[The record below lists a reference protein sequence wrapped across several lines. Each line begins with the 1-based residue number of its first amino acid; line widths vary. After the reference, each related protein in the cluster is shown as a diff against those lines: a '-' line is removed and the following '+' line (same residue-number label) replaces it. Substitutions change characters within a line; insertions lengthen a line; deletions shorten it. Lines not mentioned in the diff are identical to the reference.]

1 MTHKLYLSLGSNL
14 GDREANIRQ
23 ALALIDERVG
33 SVYRVSS
40 CIETAPVGFSSP
52 NKFINVVCLVHTMMS
67 PMACL
72 RETQKIEKELGRTQK
87 SINPD
92 GSLTVDL
99 HIEAIP
105 GGISVP
111 KGQQLQFQMD
121 TFRRI
126 IRQNANRRGMKITF
140 IHGIGDGILK
150 AAIRKELDEV
160 LALRCSYS
168 VGDPAVTTVYIK

>member
-72 RETQKIEKELGRTQK
+72 RETQKIETELGRTQK

-92 GSLTVDL
+92 GSLTYKDRLIDIDL
-99 HIEAIP
+99 LTYDQLVLNTPELTLPHPRMHERDFVLIP
-105 GGISVP
+105 
-111 KGQQLQFQMD
+111 
-121 TFRRI
+121 
-126 IRQNANRRGMKITF
+126 
-140 IHGIGDGILK
+140 
-150 AAIRKELDEV
+150 
-160 LALRCSYS
+160 LRE
-168 VGDPAVTTVYIK
+168 IQE

>member
-40 CIETAPVGFSSP
+40 YIETAPVGFQSP
-52 NKFINVVCLVHTMMS
+52 NKFINIVCLVHTMMS

-72 RETQKIEKELGRTQK
+72 RETQKIEQELGRTQK

-92 GSLTVDL
+92 GSLTYKDRPIDIDL
-99 HIEAIP
+99 LTYDQLVLNTPELTLPHPRMHERDFVL
-105 GGISVP
+105 VP
-111 KGQQLQFQMD
+111 
-121 TFRRI
+121 
-126 IRQNANRRGMKITF
+126 
-140 IHGIGDGILK
+140 
-150 AAIRKELDEV
+150 
-160 LALRCSYS
+160 LRE
-168 VGDPAVTTVYIK
+168 IQE

>member
-14 GDREANIRQ
+14 GDRETNIRQ

-40 CIETAPVGFSSP
+40 SIETDPVGFQSS

-72 RETQKIEKELGRTQK
+72 RETQKIETELGRTQK

-92 GSLTVDL
+92 GSLTYKDRLIDIDL
-99 HIEAIP
+99 LTYDQLVLNTPELTLPHPRMHERDFVLIP
-105 GGISVP
+105 
-111 KGQQLQFQMD
+111 
-121 TFRRI
+121 
-126 IRQNANRRGMKITF
+126 
-140 IHGIGDGILK
+140 
-150 AAIRKELDEV
+150 
-160 LALRCSYS
+160 LRE
-168 VGDPAVTTVYIK
+168 IQE

>member
-14 GDREANIRQ
+14 GDRETNIRQ

-40 CIETAPVGFSSP
+40 YIETAPVGFSSP

-72 RETQKIEKELGRTQK
+72 RETQKIETELGRTQK

-92 GSLTVDL
+92 GSLTYKDRLIDIDL
-99 HIEAIP
+99 LTYDQLVLNTPELTLPHPRMHERDFVLIP
-105 GGISVP
+105 
-111 KGQQLQFQMD
+111 
-121 TFRRI
+121 
-126 IRQNANRRGMKITF
+126 
-140 IHGIGDGILK
+140 
-150 AAIRKELDEV
+150 
-160 LALRCSYS
+160 LRE
-168 VGDPAVTTVYIK
+168 IQE

>member
-1 MTHKLYLSLGSNL
+1 MTHKLDLSLGSNL

-40 CIETAPVGFSSP
+40 CIETDPVGFQSS

-72 RETQKIEKELGRTQK
+72 RETQKIETELGRTQK

-92 GSLTVDL
+92 GSLTYKDRLIDIDL
-99 HIEAIP
+99 LTYDQLVLSTPDLILPHPRMHERDFVLIP
-105 GGISVP
+105 
-111 KGQQLQFQMD
+111 
-121 TFRRI
+121 
-126 IRQNANRRGMKITF
+126 
-140 IHGIGDGILK
+140 
-150 AAIRKELDEV
+150 
-160 LALRCSYS
+160 LRE
-168 VGDPAVTTVYIK
+168 IQE

>member
-40 CIETAPVGFSSP
+40 YIETAPVGFSSP

-72 RETQKIEKELGRTQK
+72 RETQKIETELGRTQK

-92 GSLTVDL
+92 GSLTYKDRLIDIDL
-99 HIEAIP
+99 LTYDQLVLNTPELTLPHPRMHERDFVLIP
-105 GGISVP
+105 
-111 KGQQLQFQMD
+111 
-121 TFRRI
+121 
-126 IRQNANRRGMKITF
+126 
-140 IHGIGDGILK
+140 LK
-150 AAIRKELDEV
+150 EIME
-160 LALRCSYS
+160 
-168 VGDPAVTTVYIK
+168 

>member
-14 GDREANIRQ
+14 GDRETNIRQ

-52 NKFINVVCLVHTMMS
+52 NKFINMVCLVHTMMS

-92 GSLTVDL
+92 GSLTYKDRLIDIDL
-99 HIEAIP
+99 LTYDQLVLNTPELTLPHPRMHERDFVLIP
-105 GGISVP
+105 
-111 KGQQLQFQMD
+111 
-121 TFRRI
+121 
-126 IRQNANRRGMKITF
+126 
-140 IHGIGDGILK
+140 LK
-150 AAIRKELDEV
+150 EIQE
-160 LALRCSYS
+160 
-168 VGDPAVTTVYIK
+168 

>member
-14 GDREANIRQ
+14 GDRETNIRQ

-40 CIETAPVGFSSP
+40 YIETAPVGFSSP
-52 NKFINVVCLVHTMMS
+52 NKFINMVCLVHTMMS

-92 GSLTVDL
+92 GSLTYKDRLIDIDL
-99 HIEAIP
+99 LTYDQLVLNTPELTLPHPRMHERDFVLIP
-105 GGISVP
+105 
-111 KGQQLQFQMD
+111 
-121 TFRRI
+121 
-126 IRQNANRRGMKITF
+126 
-140 IHGIGDGILK
+140 LK
-150 AAIRKELDEV
+150 EIQE
-160 LALRCSYS
+160 
-168 VGDPAVTTVYIK
+168 

>member
-14 GDREANIRQ
+14 GDRETNIRQ

-40 CIETAPVGFSSP
+40 YIETDPVGFSSP

-92 GSLTVDL
+92 GSLTYRDRLIDIDL
-99 HIEAIP
+99 LTYDQLVLNTPDLTLPHPRMHERDFVLIP
-105 GGISVP
+105 
-111 KGQQLQFQMD
+111 
-121 TFRRI
+121 
-126 IRQNANRRGMKITF
+126 
-140 IHGIGDGILK
+140 
-150 AAIRKELDEV
+150 
-160 LALRCSYS
+160 LRE
-168 VGDPAVTTVYIK
+168 IQE

>member
-14 GDREANIRQ
+14 GDRETNIRQ

-40 CIETAPVGFSSP
+40 CIETDPVGFLSS

-72 RETQKIEKELGRTQK
+72 RETQKIETELGRTQK

-92 GSLTVDL
+92 GSLTYKDRLIDIDL
-99 HIEAIP
+99 LTYDQLVLNTPELTLPHPRMHERDFVLIP
-105 GGISVP
+105 
-111 KGQQLQFQMD
+111 
-121 TFRRI
+121 
-126 IRQNANRRGMKITF
+126 
-140 IHGIGDGILK
+140 
-150 AAIRKELDEV
+150 
-160 LALRCSYS
+160 LRE
-168 VGDPAVTTVYIK
+168 IQE

>member
-14 GDREANIRQ
+14 GDRETNIRQ

-52 NKFINVVCLVHTMMS
+52 NKFINMVCLVHTMMS

-92 GSLTVDL
+92 GSLTYKDRLIDIDL
-99 HIEAIP
+99 LTYDQLVLNTPELTLPHPRMHERDFVLIP
-105 GGISVP
+105 
-111 KGQQLQFQMD
+111 
-121 TFRRI
+121 
-126 IRQNANRRGMKITF
+126 
-140 IHGIGDGILK
+140 
-150 AAIRKELDEV
+150 
-160 LALRCSYS
+160 LRE
-168 VGDPAVTTVYIK
+168 IQE

>member
-14 GDREANIRQ
+14 GDRETNIRQ

-40 CIETAPVGFSSP
+40 YIETDPVGFLSS

-72 RETQKIEKELGRTQK
+72 RETQKIETEMGRTQK

-92 GSLTVDL
+92 GSLTYKDRLIDIDL
-99 HIEAIP
+99 LTYDQLVLNTPELTLPHPRMHERDFVLIP
-105 GGISVP
+105 
-111 KGQQLQFQMD
+111 L
-121 TFRRI
+121 RE
-126 IRQNANRRGMKITF
+126 
-140 IHGIGDGILK
+140 IL
-150 AAIRKELDEV
+150 E
-160 LALRCSYS
+160 
-168 VGDPAVTTVYIK
+168 

>member
-14 GDREANIRQ
+14 GDRETNIRQ

-92 GSLTVDL
+92 GSLTYKDRLIDIDL
-99 HIEAIP
+99 LTYDQLVLNTPELTLPHPRMHERDFVLIP
-105 GGISVP
+105 
-111 KGQQLQFQMD
+111 
-121 TFRRI
+121 
-126 IRQNANRRGMKITF
+126 
-140 IHGIGDGILK
+140 
-150 AAIRKELDEV
+150 
-160 LALRCSYS
+160 LRE
-168 VGDPAVTTVYIK
+168 IQE

>member
-14 GDREANIRQ
+14 GDRETNIRQ

-40 CIETAPVGFSSP
+40 YIETDPVGFQSS

-72 RETQKIEKELGRTQK
+72 RETQKIETELGRTQK

-92 GSLTVDL
+92 GSLTYKDRLIDIDL
-99 HIEAIP
+99 LTYDQLVLNTPELTLPHPRMHERDFVLIP
-105 GGISVP
+105 
-111 KGQQLQFQMD
+111 
-121 TFRRI
+121 
-126 IRQNANRRGMKITF
+126 
-140 IHGIGDGILK
+140 LK
-150 AAIRKELDEV
+150 EIM
-160 LALRCSYS
+160 
-168 VGDPAVTTVYIK
+168 

>member
-14 GDREANIRQ
+14 GDRETNIRQ

-40 CIETAPVGFSSP
+40 YIETAPVGFSSP

-92 GSLTVDL
+92 GSLTYKDRLIDIDL
-99 HIEAIP
+99 LTYDQLVLNTPELTLPHPRMHERDFVLIP
-105 GGISVP
+105 
-111 KGQQLQFQMD
+111 
-121 TFRRI
+121 
-126 IRQNANRRGMKITF
+126 
-140 IHGIGDGILK
+140 
-150 AAIRKELDEV
+150 
-160 LALRCSYS
+160 LRE
-168 VGDPAVTTVYIK
+168 IME

>member
-14 GDREANIRQ
+14 GDRETNIRQ

-40 CIETAPVGFSSP
+40 YIETDPVGFQSS

-72 RETQKIEKELGRTQK
+72 RETQKIETELGRTQK

-92 GSLTVDL
+92 GSLTYKDRLIDIDL
-99 HIEAIP
+99 LTYDQLVLNTPELTLPHPRMHERDFVLIP
-105 GGISVP
+105 
-111 KGQQLQFQMD
+111 
-121 TFRRI
+121 
-126 IRQNANRRGMKITF
+126 
-140 IHGIGDGILK
+140 
-150 AAIRKELDEV
+150 
-160 LALRCSYS
+160 LRE
-168 VGDPAVTTVYIK
+168 IQE

>member
-40 CIETAPVGFSSP
+40 YIETAPVGFSSP
-52 NKFINVVCLVHTMMS
+52 NKFINIVCLVHTMMS

-92 GSLTVDL
+92 GSLTYKDRLIDIDL
-99 HIEAIP
+99 LTYDQLVLNTPELTLPHPRMHERDFVLIP
-105 GGISVP
+105 
-111 KGQQLQFQMD
+111 
-121 TFRRI
+121 
-126 IRQNANRRGMKITF
+126 
-140 IHGIGDGILK
+140 
-150 AAIRKELDEV
+150 
-160 LALRCSYS
+160 LRE
-168 VGDPAVTTVYIK
+168 IQE

>member
-14 GDREANIRQ
+14 GDRETNIRQ

-92 GSLTVDL
+92 GSLTYKDRLIDIDL
-99 HIEAIP
+99 LTYDQLVLNTPELTLPHPRMHERDFVLIP
-105 GGISVP
+105 
-111 KGQQLQFQMD
+111 
-121 TFRRI
+121 
-126 IRQNANRRGMKITF
+126 
-140 IHGIGDGILK
+140 LK
-150 AAIRKELDEV
+150 EIQE
-160 LALRCSYS
+160 
-168 VGDPAVTTVYIK
+168 

>member
-14 GDREANIRQ
+14 GDRETNIRQ

-40 CIETAPVGFSSP
+40 YIETDPVGFSSP

-92 GSLTVDL
+92 GSLTYKDRLIDIDL
-99 HIEAIP
+99 LTYDQLVLNTPELTLPHPRMHERDFVLIP
-105 GGISVP
+105 
-111 KGQQLQFQMD
+111 
-121 TFRRI
+121 
-126 IRQNANRRGMKITF
+126 
-140 IHGIGDGILK
+140 
-150 AAIRKELDEV
+150 
-160 LALRCSYS
+160 LRE
-168 VGDPAVTTVYIK
+168 IME